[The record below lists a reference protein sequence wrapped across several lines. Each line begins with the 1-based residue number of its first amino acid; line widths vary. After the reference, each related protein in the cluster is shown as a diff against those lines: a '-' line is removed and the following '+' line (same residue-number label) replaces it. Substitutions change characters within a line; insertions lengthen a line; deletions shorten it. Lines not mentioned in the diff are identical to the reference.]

1 MHTTFMY
8 SKISKTFD
16 PLTLLFNLT
25 DKRDLRKD
33 KYMALSNLSIYYIL
47 KNRKKSYKNK
57 KFESSA
63 PTWNE

>member
-8 SKISKTFD
+8 SKNSKTFD

-25 DKRDLRKD
+25 VKRDLRKD
-33 KYMALSNLSIYYIL
+33 KYIALSNLSIYYIL
-47 KNRKKSYKNK
+47 RNIKKSYKNN